1 MKFMVRK
8 ECLNRSRLGSL
19 LFDALHNE
27 TNVKTTAE
35 YPTPLCLQYTMN
47 GSVPHIVSDLLDQLN
62 DDNSPFLI
70 PLPTTYL
77 MNESLRQFNS
87 AFNGVKS
94 GIVDFAGLK
103 KWRPSIVSVYDPL
116 LAINGGHNTVEGIG
130 VFCRG
135 GKQTV
140 NSSKLIDV
148 VTNFKPDA
156 YQAICD
162 SDTPSNA
169 SNKRGLNPRARTKSA
184 KESAA
189 KTLVDGFVIDGF
201 HAYGSQSDTQL
212 DFVSVK
218 PILHEI
224 MEILPKDKPKILL
237 GALSPKLIIKLIDSG
252 IDVFDSSYAS
262 VMTEK
267 GFALQEVI
275 DVNGLKVKENSLDL
289 NSKQFKEDFGV
300 IETHCQCYTC
310 VNGFSRA
317 YINHLLNASEM
328 LAKVLL
334 MFHNLHTFYHFFAQI
349 RRLLDEDSFQQL
361 LR

>member
-1 MKFMVRK
+1 
-8 ECLNRSRLGSL
+8 
-19 LFDALHNE
+19 
-27 TNVKTTAE
+27 
-35 YPTPLCLQYTMN
+35 
-47 GSVPHIVSDLLDQLN
+47 QL
-62 DDNSPFLI
+62 
-70 PLPTTYL
+70 
-77 MNESLRQFNS
+77 
-87 AFNGVKS
+87 KS
-94 GIVDFAGLK
+94 QNI
-103 KWRPSIVSVYDPL
+103 SI
-116 LAINGGHNTVEGIG
+116 LATIEG
-130 VFCRG
+130 
-135 GKQTV
+135 
-140 NSSKLIDV
+140 
-148 VTNFKPDA
+148 
-156 YQAICD
+156 
-162 SDTPSNA
+162 
-169 SNKRGLNPRARTKSA
+169 GLNPRARTKSA

-201 HAYGSQSDTQL
+201 HTYGSQSDTQL
-212 DFVSVK
+212 DYVSVK

-275 DVNGLKVKENSLDL
+275 DVNGLKVTENSLDL

-300 IETHCQCYTC
+300 IGTHCQCYTC